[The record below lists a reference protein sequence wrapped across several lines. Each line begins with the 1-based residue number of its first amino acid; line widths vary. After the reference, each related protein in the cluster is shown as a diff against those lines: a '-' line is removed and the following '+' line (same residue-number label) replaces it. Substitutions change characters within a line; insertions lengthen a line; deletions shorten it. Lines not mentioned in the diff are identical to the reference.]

1 MEIKITSCSSFDI
14 LKPISIFLSQNPSIG
29 KIKEDRDISTK
40 KIQTGGE
47 KEKEEEKEN
56 ITGTPIYHFSKFM
69 DTLLSRKQ
77 TEDQTNKQVYNSLFP
92 NTTKPTTT
100 TKINTTPI
108 TTKSIVNNI
117 DERENSLEREKIPSP
132 SPSPSPSSSPSPSP
146 STSPSPS
153 PSPSTSPSTSTSPT
167 KKIHTIINPPIIK
180 SIFIEIHTKK
190 LDKLKAI
197 KGTKLYYLAQRNGKC
212 TSFI

>member
-29 KIKEDRDISTK
+29 KIKEDPSLRNIPTK

-47 KEKEEEKEN
+47 KEKEKEKQN

-77 TEDQTNKQVYNSLFP
+77 TENHKNKEVYNSLFP
-92 NTTKPTTT
+92 TTT
-100 TKINTTPI
+100 TTTTTTPPKTNINTIPP
-108 TTKSIVNNI
+108 KSIDSIKTNNM
-117 DERENSLEREKIPSP
+117 DKRENSLDREKIAN
-132 SPSPSPSSSPSPSP
+132 P
-146 STSPSPS
+146 STI
-153 PSPSTSPSTSTSPT
+153 TI
-167 KKIHTIINPPIIK
+167 KKIYPIINPPIVK
-180 SIFIEIHTKK
+180 SIYIDIHTDKP
-190 LDKLKAI
+190 DKLKAI

-212 TSFI
+212 TNFV

>member
-1 MEIKITSCSSFDI
+1 LLYTQTMEIKITSCSSFDI

-29 KIKEDRDISTK
+29 KIKEEREISTK

-92 NTTKPTTT
+92 NTTKTTTT

-132 SPSPSPSSSPSPSP
+132 SPSPS
-146 STSPSPS
+146 T
-153 PSPSTSPSTSTSPT
+153 STSTSPT

-190 LDKLKAI
+190 PDKLKAI

>member
-29 KIKEDRDISTK
+29 KIKEEPSLRDISRK

-47 KEKEEEKEN
+47 KEEEKQN

-77 TEDQTNKQVYNSLFP
+77 TEDKNKEVHDSLFP
-92 NTTKPTTT
+92 NTTTNT
-100 TKINTTPI
+100 TKINSI
-108 TTKSIVNNI
+108 KSIKSINSIKTNNM
-117 DERENSLEREKIPSP
+117 DKRENSLEREKIPSTIP
-132 SPSPSPSSSPSPSP
+132 IPI
-146 STSPSPS
+146 
-153 PSPSTSPSTSTSPT
+153 
-167 KKIHTIINPPIIK
+167 KKIHPIINPPIIK
-180 SIFIEIHTKK
+180 SIFIEIHTNKP
-190 LDKLKAI
+190 DKLKAI

-212 TSFI
+212 TSFV